1 MVKQPKNLSVDEWMN
16 KIQCIYTI
24 RYYFSLKKEGD
35 SFLLL
40 AIRLVNLEDII
51 LSEISQTQKDKYCI
65 FPFI

>member
-51 LSEISQTQKDKYCI
+51 
-65 FPFI
+65 